1 MNDFCIFEYLYRDAG
16 NYKTWCSVLLAGL
29 ATTDDMDIV
38 KASLDRGE
46 FFIAEQIGVPA
57 AHARADG
64 GKPVPNEDD
73 HVWHEFSELRAA
85 EADDIDG
92 EPWGTVAEL
101 VARFGSVQ
109 RWDQRLS
116 PHW

>member
-1 MNDFCIFEYLYRDAG
+1 MQRVARRSGGPIDTE
-16 NYKTWCSVLLAGL
+16 
-29 ATTDDMDIV
+29 IV

-46 FFIAEQIGVPA
+46 FFVAEQIGLPA
-57 AHARADG
+57 AYRKADG
-64 GKPVPNEDD
+64 AMHVSTEDD
-73 HVWHEFSELRAA
+73 HVWHEFSELRPA
-85 EADDIDG
+85 EGDDIVG